1 MERINIFNMIQAIVF
16 DFGQTL
22 VDSADGF
29 RTAEREIQRKAFAA
43 LGLRA
48 WEDFLESYREI
59 RTSFHA
65 RSDFSRK
72 KILEAVFRR
81 HGREGDA
88 ELLERWETEYW
99 ERIKGMT
106 RVFPEV
112 EAVLAA
118 LRGRYRLA
126 LITNT
131 QGQKQDEKHRLV
143 HYPELERFFEVI
155 IVAGEGGIPAKPD
168 QAPFRLCLKKL
179 GIDPHEAVYVGDDW
193 RIDICGSQAVGMH
206 PVWLQHRMV
215 ERHWPV
221 VETQAPVIDGLEKLL
236 NIEGLIP
243 MEKK

>member
-1 MERINIFNMIQAIVF
+1 MIRAVVF

-29 RTAEREIQRKAFAA
+29 RTAEKELQEKVFAA

-48 WEDFLESYREI
+48 WEDFLESYRET
-59 RTSFHA
+59 RSRFHV

-72 KILEAVFRR
+72 RIMEAVFQH

-88 ELLERWETEYW
+88 ALLERWETEYW
-99 ERIKGMT
+99 ERVKGMT
-106 RVFPEV
+106 RVYPEV
-112 EAVLAA
+112 EAVLAV

-131 QGQKQDEKHRLV
+131 QGQKQNEKHRLV
-143 HYPELERFFEVI
+143 NYPQLERFFEVI
-155 IVAGEGGIPAKPD
+155 IVAGERGIPAKPD
-168 QAPFRLCLKKL
+168 PLPFRLCLKTL
-179 GIDPHEAVYVGDDW
+179 GMDPHEGVYVGDDW

-206 PVWLQHRMV
+206 PVWLQHRLV

-221 VETQAPVIDGLEKLL
+221 VKTAVPVIDGLERLL
-236 NIEGLIP
+236 DIEGLIP
-243 MEKK
+243 R